1 LEYEILI
8 INEEDKKM
16 KVVNKI
22 LLIAILVMGA
32 ALPCYA
38 EKIVMEGSTT
48 VLPIA
53 QKAAEVFMQKN
64 SSADISVRGGG
75 SGVGI
80 ASLID
85 GTCDIADSSR
95 PVKDTELDKAVTN
108 GKSLKAHVIAM
119 DGIAVIV
126 NPSNKITALT
136 KKQVKDIYTGKIS
149 NWSQLGGDNEKI
161 VVISRDTS
169 SGTFEAFG
177 ELALD
182 KEKVRPDA
190 VMQASNQAI
199 ASTVAR
205 TPGGIGYVGLGFLSS
220 GVKALKIDGVIPS
233 KETVL
238 NNKYP
243 IGRPLF
249 MYTNGAPKGLAK
261 ELIVF
266 IKSPEGQKLVEED
279 GFVPLK

>member
-1 LEYEILI
+1 
-8 INEEDKKM
+8 M
-16 KVVNKI
+16 KLMKLFTMAAFVVGI
-22 LLIAILVMGA
+22 

-64 SSADISVRGGG
+64 TDADISVRGGG

-80 ASLID
+80 ASIID
-85 GTCDIADSSR
+85 GTCDIGNSSR
-95 PVKDTELDKAVTN
+95 PIKDSELEKAATN
-108 GKSLKAHVIAM
+108 GKDIRAHVIAM
-119 DGIAVIV
+119 DGIAVVV
-126 NPSNKITALT
+126 NPANNLNALS
-136 KKQVKDIYTGKIS
+136 KKQIKDIYTGAIS
-149 NWSQLGGDNEKI
+149 NWSELGGADQKI

-169 SGTFEAFG
+169 SGTFEAFA

-182 KEKVRPDA
+182 KAKVRPDA
-190 VMQASNQAI
+190 LMQASNQAV

-205 TPGGIGYVGLGFLSS
+205 TPGAIGYVGLGYIS
-220 GVKALKIDGVIPS
+220 GDVKAVAVNGIIPS
-233 KETVL
+233 RETVL

-249 MYTNGAPKGLAK
+249 MYTNGEPKGLVK
-261 ELIVF
+261 ELLDF
-266 IKSPEGQKLVEED
+266 IKSAEGQKLVETE
-279 GFVPLK
+279 GFVGLK

>member
-1 LEYEILI
+1 MRNI
-8 INEEDKKM
+8 IKNAITTAA
-16 KVVNKI
+16 V
-22 LLIAILVMGA
+22 IAGF
-32 ALPCYA
+32 ALPCFA
-38 EKIVMEGSTT
+38 QKIVVEGSTT

-53 QKAAEVFMQKN
+53 QKAAEMFMQKN
-64 SSADISVRGGG
+64 SGADISVRGGG

-80 ASLID
+80 ASLLD

-95 PVKDTELDKAVTN
+95 PIKDTELDKAVTN
-108 GKSLKAHVIAM
+108 GKDIKAHVIAM
-119 DGIAVIV
+119 DGIGVIV
-126 NPSNKITALT
+126 NPANKVNALT

-149 NWSQLGGDNEKI
+149 SWSEVGGDNEKI

-182 KEKVRPDA
+182 KQKVRPDA
-190 VMQASNQAI
+190 LMQASNQAV
-199 ASTVAR
+199 ASTVTR
-205 TPGGIGYVGLGFLSS
+205 TPGAIGYVGLGFFGS
-220 GVKALKIDGVIPS
+220 GVKALEIDGVMPS

-249 MYTNGAPKGLAK
+249 MYTNGTPKGLAK
-261 ELIVF
+261 ELIDF
-266 IKSPEGQKLVEED
+266 IKSTEGQKLVDEE
-279 GFVPLK
+279 GFVALKDK

>member
-1 LEYEILI
+1 
-8 INEEDKKM
+8 M
-16 KVVNKI
+16 KVFNKI
-22 LLIAILVMGA
+22 IMTVMILMGFA
-32 ALPCYA
+32 MPSYA

-53 QKAAEVFMQKN
+53 QKAAEVYMQKEP
-64 SSADISVRGGG
+64 SADMSVRGGG

-95 PVKDTELDKAVTN
+95 PIKDTELDKAVTN
-108 GKSLKAHVIAM
+108 GKSIKAHVIAM
-119 DGIAVIV
+119 DGIAVVV
-126 NPSNKITALT
+126 NPANRVNALT

-149 NWSQLGGDNEKI
+149 NWSQVGGDNQKI
-161 VVISRDTS
+161 VIISRDTS
-169 SGTFEAFG
+169 SGTFEAFST
-177 ELALD
+177 LVLD
-182 KEKVRPDA
+182 AQKVRPDA

-220 GVKALKIDGVIPS
+220 SVKALEIDGVLPS

-249 MYTNGAPKGLAK
+249 MYTNGAPQELAK
-261 ELIVF
+261 ELIDF

-279 GFVPLK
+279 GFVGLK

>member
-1 LEYEILI
+1 
-8 INEEDKKM
+8 M
-16 KVVNKI
+16 KVFSK
-22 LLIAILVMGA
+22 VMMITMVVLGVA
-32 ALPCYA
+32 FPCYA

-53 QKAAEVFMQKN
+53 QKAAEVYMQKD

-95 PVKDTELDKAVTN
+95 PIKDTELDKAVTR
-108 GKSLKAHVIAM
+108 GKSIKAHVIAM

-126 NPSNKITALT
+126 NTANKVNALT

-149 NWSQLGGDNEKI
+149 NWSQVGGDNQKI
-161 VVISRDTS
+161 VVVSRDTS

-182 KEKVRPDA
+182 KQKVRPDA

-205 TPGGIGYVGLGFLSS
+205 TPGAIGYVGLGFLSS
-220 GVKALKIDGVIPS
+220 SVKAVEIDGVIPS

-249 MYTNGAPKGLAK
+249 MYTNGVPQGLAK
-261 ELIVF
+261 ELIDF
-266 IKSPEGQKLVEED
+266 IKSQEGQKLVEED
-279 GFVPLK
+279 GFVGLK

>member
-1 LEYEILI
+1 
-8 INEEDKKM
+8 M
-16 KVVNKI
+16 KSLTK
-22 LLIAILVMGA
+22 ILVMALVIA
-32 ALPCYA
+32 AGLGFPCFA
-38 EKIVMEGSTT
+38 EKIVVEGSTT

-53 QKAAEVFMQKN
+53 QKTAEVFMQKD

-80 ASLID
+80 ASLLD

-95 PVKDTELDKAVTN
+95 PIKDTELDKAVTN
-108 GKSLKAHVIAM
+108 GKDIKAHVIAM

-126 NPSNKITALT
+126 NPANKVGALT
-136 KKQVKDIYTGKIS
+136 KKQVRDIYTGKIS
-149 NWSQLGGDNEKI
+149 NWSQVGGDDRKI

-182 KEKVRPDA
+182 KQKVRPDA
-190 VMQASNQAI
+190 LMQASNQAI

-205 TPGGIGYVGLGFLSS
+205 TPDAIGYVGLGFLSS
-220 GVKALKIDGVIPS
+220 SVKALELDGVVPS

-238 NNKYP
+238 NNKYS

-249 MYTNGAPKGLAK
+249 MYTNGKPKGLAK
-261 ELIVF
+261 DFIDF
-266 IKSPEGQKLVEED
+266 IKSPEGQTLVDEE
-279 GFVPLK
+279 GFVSLH

>member
-1 LEYEILI
+1 
-8 INEEDKKM
+8 M
-16 KVVNKI
+16 KLTK
-22 LLIAILVMGA
+22 LLVLTTLAVGLA
-32 ALPCYA
+32 FPCYA

-64 SSADISVRGGG
+64 PQADISVRGGG

-80 ASLID
+80 ASIID
-85 GTCDIADSSR
+85 GTCDIGDSSR
-95 PVKDTELDKAVTN
+95 PIKDSELDKAATN
-108 GKSLKAHVIAM
+108 GKDIKAHVIAM
-119 DGIAVIV
+119 DGIAVVV
-126 NPSNKITALT
+126 NPANKISALSR
-136 KKQVKDIYTGKIS
+136 KQIKDIYTGAIS
-149 NWSQLGGDNEKI
+149 NWSQVGGTDQKI

-177 ELALD
+177 ELALE
-182 KEKVRPDA
+182 KAKVRPDA
-190 VMQASNQAI
+190 LMQASNQAV

-205 TPGGIGYVGLGFLSS
+205 TPGAIGYVGLGYISS
-220 GVKALKIDGVIPS
+220 EVKALAVNGVMPS

-249 MYTNGAPKGLAK
+249 MYTNGEPKGTAK
-261 ELIVF
+261 DLLDF
-266 IKSPEGQKLVEED
+266 IKSAEGQKLVEEQ
-279 GFVPLK
+279 GFVGLK

>member
-1 LEYEILI
+1 
-8 INEEDKKM
+8 M
-16 KVVNKI
+16 KLAK
-22 LLIAILVMGA
+22 LLILTAFVAGLTF
-32 ALPCYA
+32 PCYA

-64 SSADISVRGGG
+64 SQADISVRGGG

-80 ASLID
+80 ASIID
-85 GTCDIADSSR
+85 GTCDIGDSSR
-95 PVKDTELDKAVTN
+95 PIKDSELDKAATN
-108 GKSLKAHVIAM
+108 GKDIKAHVIAM
-119 DGIAVIV
+119 DGIAVVV
-126 NPSNKITALT
+126 NLANKVSALS
-136 KKQVKDIYTGKIS
+136 KKQIKDIYTGAIS
-149 NWSQLGGDNEKI
+149 NWSQVGGTDQKI

-177 ELALD
+177 ELAMD
-182 KEKVRPDA
+182 KAKVRPDA
-190 VMQASNQAI
+190 LMQASNQTV

-205 TPGGIGYVGLGFLSS
+205 TPGAIGYVGLGYLSS
-220 GVKALKIDGVIPS
+220 GIKAVAVNGVMPS

-249 MYTNGAPKGLAK
+249 MYTNGEPKGTAK
-261 ELIVF
+261 ELLDF
-266 IKSPEGQKLVEED
+266 IKSSEGQKLVEEQ
-279 GFVPLK
+279 GFVGLK